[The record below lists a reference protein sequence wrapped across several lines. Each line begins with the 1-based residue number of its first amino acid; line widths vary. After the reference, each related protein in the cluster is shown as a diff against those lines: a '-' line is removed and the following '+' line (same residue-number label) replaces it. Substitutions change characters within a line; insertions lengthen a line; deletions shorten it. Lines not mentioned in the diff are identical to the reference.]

1 MSCQIHATRSA
12 RDSGGKNYRPVATVT
27 PRTQK
32 TPCRG
37 LGKGDLCDFIAKNHS
52 RDHDRKAKGG
62 LKENRGKRL
71 AEKEESQR
79 RRGRVRQCFTCSRL
93 QPLFRQSGSL
103 LSLYFYT
110 VRRNTSS
117 AIHFIFIPTP
127 GKQFAF
133 CQFYPFLS
141 FLHMP
146 LHFLN
151 ENILA
156 TSTMEL
162 RRPKHDTGCIQNRR
176 TLFSYIR
183 FLTVSL
189 SLHRV
194 LVCLSDFQQ
203 QSPPLD
209 RIQIFAI

>member
-1 MSCQIHATRSA
+1 M
-12 RDSGGKNYRPVATVT
+12 
-27 PRTQK
+27 
-32 TPCRG
+32 
-37 LGKGDLCDFIAKNHS
+37 
-52 RDHDRKAKGG
+52 
-62 LKENRGKRL
+62 
-71 AEKEESQR
+71 
-79 RRGRVRQCFTCSRL
+79 
-93 QPLFRQSGSL
+93 
-103 LSLYFYT
+103 
-110 VRRNTSS
+110 RRNTSS
-117 AIHFIFIPTP
+117 AIHFIFILTP

-133 CQFYPFLS
+133 CQFYLFLS

-156 TSTMEL
+156 MSTVEL
-162 RRPKHDTGCIQNRR
+162 RRPKHDTGCIQNRS

-203 QSPPLD
+203 QSPLLIESRSLPSDPYKPLPGLGSPWGTEG
-209 RIQIFAI
+209 RSYISPLHSNK